1 MRPLPQFLN
10 PAVPAAPA
18 APGVPAAP
26 ATPAVP
32 GAPGQQID
40 FMTWLG
46 KIARGESYSGRR
58 PKFDAAAQKAINA
71 RFARPQ
77 QIPGQVPGQV
87 PGQIP
92 GQPQQGMDFPLF
104 RQLLG
109 NFQIPQLP
117 RS

>member
-18 APGVPAAP
+18 APGVPAVP

-77 QIPGQVPGQV
+77 QIPGQPQV
-87 PGQIP
+87 PGQA
-92 GQPQQGMDFPLF
+92 QQFDFPLF

>member
-1 MRPLPQFLN
+1 LAIPMRPLPQFLN
-10 PAVPAAPA
+10 PATPAVPA

-26 ATPAVP
+26 ASPPVP

-77 QIPGQVPGQV
+77 QIPGQVPGQ
-87 PGQIP
+87 
-92 GQPQQGMDFPLF
+92 QGMDFPLF

>member
-18 APGVPAAP
+18 APGVPAVP

-58 PKFDAAAQKAINA
+58 PKMDAAAQKAINA
-71 RFARPQ
+71 RFARP
-77 QIPGQVPGQV
+77 PQV

-109 NFQIPQLP
+109 NIQIPQLP